1 MSGQL
6 KLSDWKIFEVLA
18 EKGSFRKASE
28 VLVLDSAN
36 IKRSLDKLE
45 SALKLKLFA
54 RSPRGLR
61 LTEDGIAYQFKI
73 KELMA
78 PLEVELAEHKRR
90 VVSVQYDARLSFSR
104 LLLLLSRYKQID
116 SGLVFNCSGDDAN
129 AEDFLSIRLQPGKGL
144 QGFRRS
150 AVISPRLLSG
160 KSKPITFRQLSDF
173 PYVALSRDLDS
184 EPLNR
189 PKPTLIVNG
198 ADEAIRSA
206 VLGLGFCFVF
216 SDYTVL
222 QLVTAG
228 SLLLL
233 PIELPE
239 DDWNLEIHSSSNE
252 LTHFFTHH
260 RNLLLT

>member
-78 PLEVELAEHKRR
+78 PLEVELAEPKRR

-144 QGFRRS
+144 QGF
-150 AVISPRLLSG
+150 
-160 KSKPITFRQLSDF
+160 TFCCHQSQAFERKVKAHYLQ
-173 PYVALSRDLDS
+173 A
-184 EPLNR
+184 
-189 PKPTLIVNG
+189 
-198 ADEAIRSA
+198 AIRFS
-206 VLGLGFCFVF
+206 LCCFVTRF
-216 SDYTVL
+216 GFRT
-222 QLVTAG
+222 
-228 SLLLL
+228 
-233 PIELPE
+233 IEQTKA
-239 DDWNLEIHSSSNE
+239 DFNRQRS
-252 LTHFFTHH
+252 
-260 RNLLLT
+260 R